1 MQRHRPYAQLY
12 LMALPALVYF
22 FVFSVYP
29 LLQGFWVSFQEPLLL
44 GGGRF
49 VGLENYRAVLN
60 DPAFWRALQNTLILG
75 GGILAV
81 GVLAPLVLAILLHEA
96 PFGPLTSLTQSV
108 TYTPHLFSWVVVGGI
123 WIQVLS
129 PDGGLVNG
137 MIEALGGRPV
147 HFLAESALVKP
158 LFVLLAGWK
167 ELGYNAVIYY
177 AAISALD
184 PTLYEAATVDGAR
197 RWGRVRFITLPL
209 LRPTVTIVLVLT
221 AVGVLR
227 MFDQIFVLRNDAT
240 RRSVDV
246 VMTYV
251 YDRGIAGFQLG
262 EAAAASFLVVAVGL
276 VMLLFLRRVLR
287 VDRVDTP

>member
-1 MQRHRPYAQLY
+1 MKRHLSYTQLY
-12 LMALPALVYF
+12 LMALPALLYF

-29 LLQGFWVSFQEPLLL
+29 LVQGFWVSLQEPLLL

-49 VGLENYRAVLN
+49 VGLENYRAVLD
-60 DPAFWRALQNTLILG
+60 DPAFWRALQNTLFLG
-75 GGILAV
+75 GGMLAV
-81 GVLAPLVLAILLHEA
+81 GVLAPLALAVLLHEA
-96 PFGPLTSLTQSV
+96 PFGPLRNLTQSV

-123 WIQVLS
+123 WIQVLA

-137 MIEALGGRPV
+137 VITAFGGKPI
-147 HFLAESALVKP
+147 HFLAETTLVKP
-158 LFVLLAGWK
+158 LFVMLAGWK

-197 RWGRVRFITLPL
+197 RWQRVRFITLPL

-227 MFDQIFVLRNDAT
+227 MFDQIFVLRNAAT
-240 RRSVDV
+240 TRSVDV

-251 YDRGIAGFQLG
+251 YDRGIAGFRLG

-287 VDRVDTP
+287 VDRVDG

>member
-1 MQRHRPYAQLY
+1 MKRHLPYTPLY
-12 LMALPALVYF
+12 LMALPALLYL

-29 LLQGFWVSFQEPLLL
+29 LVQGFRVSLQEPLLL

-49 VGLENYRAVLN
+49 VGLANYRAVL
-60 DPAFWRALQNTLILG
+60 DDSAFWRALQNTLVLG
-75 GGILAV
+75 GGMLAV
-81 GVLAPLVLAILLHEA
+81 GVLAPLALAILLHEV
-96 PFGPLTSLTQSV
+96 PFGPLRSVTQSV

-123 WIQVLS
+123 WIQVLA

-137 MIEALGGRPV
+137 IVEGLGGRPI
-147 HFLAESALVKP
+147 HFLAETALVKP

-197 RWGRVRFITLPL
+197 RWQRIRFITLPL
-209 LRPTVTIVLVLT
+209 LRPTVTIVLVLS

-227 MFDQIFVLRNDAT
+227 MFDQIFVLRNAAT
-240 RRSVDV
+240 TRSVDV

-276 VMLLFLRRVLR
+276 VMLLLLRRVLR
-287 VDRVDTP
+287 VDQVDA

>member
-1 MQRHRPYAQLY
+1 MKRHTLYAQLY
-12 LMALPALVYF
+12 LMALPALLYF
-22 FVFSVYP
+22 FVFSIYP
-29 LLQGFWVSFQEPLLL
+29 LVQGFWVSLQEPLLL
-44 GGGRF
+44 GGGSF
-49 VGLENYRAVLN
+49 VGLDNYRAVLD
-60 DPAFWRALQNTLILG
+60 DPAFWRALQNTLLLG
-75 GGILAV
+75 SGMLAV
-81 GVLAPLVLAILLHEA
+81 GVVAPLGLAILLHEA
-96 PFGPLTSLTQSV
+96 PFGPLRSVTQSI

-123 WIQVLS
+123 WIQVLA

-137 MIEALGGRPV
+137 VIGAFGGKPV
-147 HFLAESALVKP
+147 HFLAETALVKP

-184 PTLYEAATVDGAR
+184 PTLYEAATVDGAG
-197 RWGRVRFITLPL
+197 RWQRVRSITLPL

-227 MFDQIFVLRNDAT
+227 MFDQIFVLRNAAT
-240 RRSVDV
+240 TRSVDV

-276 VMLLFLRRVLR
+276 IMLLGLRRVLR
-287 VDRVDTP
+287 VDKVDM

>member
-1 MQRHRPYAQLY
+1 MSL
-12 LMALPALVYF
+12 
-22 FVFSVYP
+22 
-29 LLQGFWVSFQEPLLL
+29 QEPLLL

-49 VGLENYRAVLN
+49 VGLANYRAVLD
-60 DPAFWRALQNTLILG
+60 DPAFWRALQNTLVLG
-75 GGILAV
+75 GGMLAV
-81 GVLAPLVLAILLHEA
+81 GVLAPLALAILLHEA
-96 PFGPLTSLTQSV
+96 PFGPLRSVAQNV

-123 WIQVLS
+123 WIQVLA

-147 HFLAESALVKP
+147 HFLAEPALVKP

-184 PTLYEAATVDGAR
+184 PTLYEAATVDGAG
-197 RWGRVRFITLPL
+197 RWARVRLITLPL
-209 LRPTVTIVLVLT
+209 LRPTVIIVLVLT

-227 MFDQIFVLRNDAT
+227 MFDQIFVLRNAAT
-240 RRSVDV
+240 TRSVDV

-251 YDRGIAGFQLG
+251 YDRGIAGFRLG

-276 VMLLFLRRVLR
+276 VMLLLLRRVLR
-287 VDRVDTP
+287 VDRVEA

>member
-1 MQRHRPYAQLY
+1 MKRHLVSAQLY
-12 LMALPALVYF
+12 LMALPALLYF
-22 FVFSVYP
+22 LVFSVYP
-29 LLQGFWVSFQEPLLL
+29 LIQGFWVSLQEPLLL

-60 DPAFWRALQNTLILG
+60 DPAFWRALQHTLALG
-75 GGILAV
+75 AGMLAV
-81 GVLAPLVLAILLHEA
+81 GVLAPLVLAVLLHEA
-96 PFGPLTSLTQSV
+96 PFGPLRNLTQSV

-123 WIQVLS
+123 WIQVLA

-137 MIEALGGRPV
+137 MITALGGRPV
-147 HFLAESALVKP
+147 HFFAETSLAKP
-158 LFVLLAGWK
+158 LLVLLSGWK

-184 PTLYEAATVDGAR
+184 PTLFEAATVDGAR
-197 RWGRVRFITLPL
+197 RWGRIRYITVPL
-209 LRPTVTIVLVLT
+209 LRPTVTVVLVLT
-221 AVGVLR
+221 SVGVLR

-276 VMLLFLRRVLR
+276 VMLLFLRRALR
-287 VDRVDTP
+287 VDRVDA

>member
-1 MQRHRPYAQLY
+1 MQRHRPYVQLY
-12 LMALPALVYF
+12 LMALPALLYLL
-22 FVFSVYP
+22 VFSIYP
-29 LLQGFWVSFQEPLLL
+29 LVQGFWVSLQEPLLL

-60 DPAFWRALQNTLILG
+60 DPAFWRALQNTLVLG
-75 GGILAV
+75 AGMLAV
-81 GVLAPLVLAILLHEA
+81 GVLAPLVLAVLLHEA
-96 PFGPLTSLTQSV
+96 PLGGLKNLTQCV

-129 PDGGLVNG
+129 PDGGMVNG
-137 MIEALGGRPV
+137 LIGALGGKPV
-147 HFLAESALVKP
+147 HFLAEAALVKP

-167 ELGYNAVIYY
+167 EVGYNAVIYY

-197 RWGRVRFITLPL
+197 RWQRVRFITLPL
-209 LRPTVTIVLVLT
+209 LRPTVTIVMVLT

-262 EAAAASFLVVAVGL
+262 EAAAASFVVVAVGL
-276 VMLLFLRRVLR
+276 VMLLLLRQVLR
-287 VDRVDTP
+287 VDRVDA

>member
-1 MQRHRPYAQLY
+1 MKRHLAAGQLY

-22 FVFSVYP
+22 LVFSIYP
-29 LLQGFWVSFQEPLLL
+29 LLQGFRVSLQEPLLL

-49 VGLENYRAVLN
+49 VGLENYRAVLD
-60 DPAFWRALQNTLILG
+60 DPAFWRALQHTLLLG
-75 GGILAV
+75 GGMLAV

-96 PFGPLTSLTQSV
+96 PFGPLRNLTQSI

-123 WIQVLS
+123 WIQVLA

-137 MIEALGGRPV
+137 LVAALGGQPI
-147 HFLAESALVKP
+147 HFLAETALAKP
-158 LFVLLAGWK
+158 LLVLLAGWK

-197 RWGRVRFITLPL
+197 RSQRVRFITLPL
-209 LRPTVTIVLVLT
+209 LRPTITIVLVLS

-246 VMTYV
+246 LMTYV
-251 YDRGIAGFQLG
+251 YDRGIVGFQLG
-262 EAAAASFLVVAVGL
+262 EAAAASFLVVVVGL
-276 VMLLFLRRVLR
+276 VMLLLLRRVLR
-287 VDRVDTP
+287 VDSVDT

>member
-1 MQRHRPYAQLY
+1 
-12 LMALPALVYF
+12 MALPALLYF
-22 FVFSVYP
+22 LIFSVYP
-29 LLQGFWVSFQEPLLL
+29 LVQGFWVSLHEPLLL

-49 VGLENYRAVLN
+49 VGFENYRAVLA
-60 DPAFWRALQNTLILG
+60 DRAFWQALRHTLVLG
-75 GGILAV
+75 GGMLAV
-81 GVLAPLVLAILLHEA
+81 GVLAPLALAILLHEA
-96 PFGPLTSLTQSV
+96 PFGPLRNLTQSV

-123 WIQVLS
+123 WIQVLA

-137 MIEALGGRPV
+137 MITALGGRPV
-147 HFLAESALVKP
+147 HFLAETSLATP
-158 LFVLLAGWK
+158 LMILLAGWK

-197 RWGRVRFITLPL
+197 RWQRIRFITLPL

-240 RRSVDV
+240 RRSLDV

-262 EAAAASFLVVAVGL
+262 EATAASFLVVAVGL
-276 VMLLFLRRVLR
+276 VMLLFLRRLLR
-287 VDRVDTP
+287 VDAVDG